1 VFQQVKQ
8 SRVFQD
14 VVDQIQEAI
23 VQGKLAPGSR
33 LPAEREL
40 TDIFKASRGTLRE
53 ALRVLE
59 QKGLISIKTGVKGG
73 AVVNILTTHQFSES
87 LDLLIRYQRVS
98 LRDLAEFREGV
109 EGMVAALAAQR
120 ATKEDIRHLK
130 TLLNKAGQ
138 CLDQGTSG
146 WDAFIRMDNQIHMSL
161 ARMAG
166 NPMYESVLQTIY
178 DNIHR
183 YFDRF
188 LPREE
193 KIIQENYQ
201 DLCAIVSAVEKGDAN
216 EASLL
221 VQDHVFRFNRR
232 MEKNAEGAEKT
243 SKDFYRARI

>member
-1 VFQQVKQ
+1 VCTVFQQVRQ
-8 SRVFQD
+8 SRIFQD
-14 VVDQIQEAI
+14 VVDQIEEAI
-23 VQGKLAPGSR
+23 VQGKLTPGSR

-73 AVVNILTTHQFSES
+73 AVVNTLTTHQISES

-109 EGMVAALAAQR
+109 EGMVAALAGQR
-120 ATKEDIRHLK
+120 ATKEDIGQLK
-130 TLLNKAGQ
+130 TLLKKTEQ
-138 CLDQGTSG
+138 CLEQGPSG
-146 WDAFIRMDNQIHMSL
+146 WDAFIRMDNQIHMAL
-161 ARMAG
+161 ARMAR
-166 NPMYESVLQTIY
+166 NPVYESVLQTIY

-201 DLCAIVSAVEKGDAN
+201 DLCAIVRAVEKGDARK
-216 EASLL
+216 ASLL
-221 VQDHVFRFNRR
+221 VKDHVCRFNRR
-232 MEKNAEGAEKT
+232 MEENAKG
-243 SKDFYRARI
+243 RAVS

>member
-1 VFQQVKQ
+1 MFQQVKQ

-23 VQGKLAPGSR
+23 LQGKIMPGSR

-73 AVVNILTTHQFSES
+73 AVVNQPTTHPVSES

-109 EGMVAALAAQR
+109 EGMVAAMAAKRGTQEDLR
-120 ATKEDIRHLK
+120 KLKGLLKEAGICLK
-130 TLLNKAGQ
+130 
-138 CLDQGTSG
+138 QGTAG
-146 WDAFIRMDNQIHMSL
+146 WEAFIRIDNQIHMSL
-161 ARMAG
+161 AKMAG
-166 NPMYESVLQTIY
+166 NPVYESVLRTVY

-193 KIIQENYQ
+193 GVILENYK
-201 DLCAIVSAVEKGDAN
+201 DLREIVKAVEEGRAEK
-216 EASLL
+216 ASLL
-221 VQDHVFRFNRR
+221 VQDHVSRFNRR
-232 MEKNAEGAEKT
+232 MEENEKGAGKIQ
-243 SKDFYRARI
+243 KY